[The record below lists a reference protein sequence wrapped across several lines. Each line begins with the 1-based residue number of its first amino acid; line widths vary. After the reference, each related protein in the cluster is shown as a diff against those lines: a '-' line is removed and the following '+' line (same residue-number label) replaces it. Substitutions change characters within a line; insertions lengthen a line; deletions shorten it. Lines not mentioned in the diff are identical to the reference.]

1 MRHLYVVTHTEATHH
16 VDNIVGGWHDS
27 QLTPNGKRAARR
39 DRCQAAG
46 NDSSQKRDRG
56 WTAPTSGSF
65 FYSSYAFDPVADP
78 GYAGHLDGNALT
90 YGRLT
95 TYTDNPEPGEPAS
108 IALGYVGRQVTHLAL
123 IQDGRQDYRRLQSHF
138 GAWMICTEQ
147 PGIFDVAAFDNR
159 GLLLS
164 CLEHPFPLA
173 RLRRPRLRATY
184 VPHDRAH

>member
-1 MRHLYVVTHTEATHH
+1 MRHLYVVTRTEATHH

-46 NDSSQKRDRG
+46 NDPSQKRDRG

-108 IALGYVGRQVTHLAL
+108 IALGHVGPQVTHLAL
-123 IQDGRQDYRRLQSHF
+123 IQDGRQDGRRLQS
-138 GAWMICTEQ
+138 
-147 PGIFDVAAFDNR
+147 
-159 GLLLS
+159 
-164 CLEHPFPLA
+164 A
-173 RLRRPRLRATY
+173 RIMMFARVLVPTAYPIEALVRPPRTY
-184 VPHDRAH
+184 AG